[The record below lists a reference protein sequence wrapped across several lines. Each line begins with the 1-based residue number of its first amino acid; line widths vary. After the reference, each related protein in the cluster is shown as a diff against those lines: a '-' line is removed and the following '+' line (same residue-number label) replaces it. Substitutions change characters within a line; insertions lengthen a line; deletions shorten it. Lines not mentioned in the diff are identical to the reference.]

1 MKNKIQIFIASLLV
15 CGSIS
20 VINTA
25 KAQTT
30 DSNVIQE
37 IQLNKKDMLSEVRNE
52 LIGNFDFTNYE
63 YKQGVVNSEVKF
75 EIAENGK
82 ITNVHSTGDC
92 KNVSK
97 EIENVLT
104 NLKINRKKLNEN
116 MAAYTYVMPVTV
128 EIDNREINNS
138 SLK

>member
-1 MKNKIQIFIASLLV
+1 MKNKIQILIISLLV
-15 CGSIS
+15 CGGMS
-20 VINTA
+20 VMNTA

-30 DSNVIQE
+30 NNNTIQE
-37 IQLNKKDMLSEVRNE
+37 IKLNKSDALDEVRNE

-75 EIAENGK
+75 DISENGK

-104 NLKINRKKLNEN
+104 NLKVDRKKLKEN
-116 MAAYTYVMPVTV
+116 MTAYTYVMPVTI
-128 EIDNREINNS
+128 EIYN
-138 SLK
+138 K